1 MPCSTLSRPIPTL
14 NSTQPACIA
23 VSCYEGPKL
32 RKDGKQEDYTK
43 QAGGE
48 SGDYTIATKVYPTEP
63 GMHKPARLRATFET
77 SLKELGVEAVDIFY
91 LHAPDRSVPFEEI
104 LEEI

>member
-1 MPCSTLSRPIPTL
+1 
-14 NSTQPACIA
+14 
-23 VSCYEGPKL
+23 
-32 RKDGKQEDYTK
+32 
-43 QAGGE
+43 
-48 SGDYTIATKVYPTEP
+48 
-63 GMHKPARLRATFET
+63 MHKPARLRATFET